1 MTSKRSVKDR
11 AVEQADYAAWKILA
25 GADLLGRH
33 DVKPGTIPE
42 RLWRRLF
49 IEGMTPQEA
58 GPTSSR
64 VRCAQPSSG
73 FSARSADAM
82 GGAPHLRREHLAW
95 LQAAAKTGAAER
107 ERCAAIVERWNA
119 APTHDW
125 SPAVGTAL
133 KAGYR
138 WLDVYCGG
146 CREVKPIDLA
156 AITGGSQ
163 RLERAICATRL

>member
-1 MTSKRSVKDR
+1 
-11 AVEQADYAAWKILA
+11 
-25 GADLLGRH
+25 
-33 DVKPGTIPE
+33 VKPGTIPE

-58 GPTSSR
+58 ADQAADFIAR
-64 VRCAQPSSG
+64 KVRPAFERILGKKRC
-73 FSARSADAM
+73 AM

-146 CREVKPIDLA
+146 CRDVKPIDLA
-156 AITGGSQ
+156 AITVGSQ